1 MRKEATGKGPR
12 RSVQKER
19 QWRRTVRAFERNGG
33 SVRDFCRGNGVAEHQ
48 FYAWRREIAR
58 RDRETASETRRAN
71 VPEGGR
77 PTAGSKST
85 RDRKN
90 AATRSAVCRPILTP
104 VTIIA
109 EQDVMTGDRRQDN
122 AIELV
127 FDGVTVRVPKA
138 ATRDSLV
145 MVLGALEADRC

>member
-1 MRKEATGKGPR
+1 MRNGSTGKGPR
-12 RSVQKER
+12 RDARKER
-19 QWRRTVRAFERNGG
+19 EWRRTFRAFERNGG
-33 SVRDFCRGNGVAEHQ
+33 SVRDFCRGNDVAEHQ

-58 RDRETASETRRAN
+58 RDRETVSETRRAN
-71 VPEGGR
+71 VSEGGR
-77 PTAGSKST
+77 PTVGSKST

-109 EQDVMTGDRRQDN
+109 EQDLMADDRRQDD

-127 FDGVTVRVPKA
+127 FDGVTIRVPKA
-138 ATRDSLV
+138 ATRESLV
-145 MVLGALEADRC
+145 MVLGALEAGRW